1 MNILNLNFFRLLCIG
16 KVFRIWRKY
25 CFYLSNKNYSKINQI
40 PCNIRLHLQN
50 KQNKR
55 KNIIKIYRALLLL
68 KIAWKLWYKYSNRIK
83 IQLKI

>member
-1 MNILNLNFFRLLCIG
+1 M
-16 KVFRIWRKY
+16 WRKY
-25 CFYLSNKNYSKINQI
+25 CFYLLNKKNVKINQT
-40 PCNIRLHLQN
+40 PSNICLHLQN

-68 KIAWKLWYKYSNRIK
+68 KIAWKLWYKYSDRIK